1 MCIHMQ
7 IKCNRFLQFCYD
19 SQQMIFF
26 KITVVPIAVCGSGDS
41 ECLQLRR
48 GSLYIK
54 SIKGQPLIATI
65 IPLKIEMKLKKQII
79 KKRNIHIYLG

>member
-1 MCIHMQ
+1 
-7 IKCNRFLQFCYD
+7 
-19 SQQMIFF
+19 MIFF

-79 KKRNIHIYLG
+79 KKTEYTYLFRLILLYAYIYM